1 MSLTREKWI
10 SKKILDVQSN
20 IHRQLRNEKEG
31 NVETSPVFPVLKFT
45 K

>member
-1 MSLTREKWI
+1 MSLTRDKWI
-10 SKKILDVQSN
+10 FKKILDVESN

-31 NVETSPVFPVLKFT
+31 NFETSPVFPLLKFT